1 MPFASFCLKLFE
13 RVYAPLTAGL
23 LKPFPGD
30 RKFADEKPKCP
41 MQMHFGEKDEGIPM
55 DVVEAI
61 KKKQAQAEIYTYPDA
76 PHGFYCDERA
86 SYRKEA
92 GDLAWKR
99 TQEFLTK
106 HMK

>member
-1 MPFASFCLKLFE
+1 
-13 RVYAPLTAGL
+13 
-23 LKPFPGD
+23 
-30 RKFADEKPKCP
+30 
-41 MQMHFGEKDEGIPM
+41 
-55 DVVEAI
+55 VVESI

-99 TQEFLTK
+99 TQEFLSK
-106 HMK
+106 HMKK